1 MYLCIE
7 NLNKVF
13 DNISVVKNFSLNIRK
28 GELVTILGPSGCGK
42 TTTLRMVGG
51 FLNPDSGSIILDNV
65 DITGVPANKRPTS
78 TVFQSYALFPH
89 MNVMQNIIYGLKFKG
104 IKKKEA
110 VRKGFEMLET
120 VGLTGFENQIISN
133 LSGGQQ
139 QRVALARSLII
150 SPKILLL
157 DEPLSNLDAKL
168 RVQMRK
174 EIKEIQAQTK
184 TTAIFVTHD
193 QDEAL
198 SISDRVVVMNKGRI
212 VQTGTPMEIYKNPKK
227 GFVANFI
234 GKINEILLNGSNEK
248 KLVRPENILIRTFD
262 NKSRNMGQIISKQ
275 FMGPYTTYFI
285 NSHDHIIEVD
295 VSEKDDRNWRPG
307 DQVNFELCNEIK
319 L

>member
-7 NLNKVF
+7 NLNKIF
-13 DNISVVKNFSLNIRK
+13 YNTSVVKNFSLNIKK
-28 GELVTILGPSGCGK
+28 GELITILGPSGCGK
-42 TTTLRMVGG
+42 TTTLRMLGG
-51 FLNPDSGSIILDNV
+51 FLNPDSGSIILDSV

-89 MNVMQNIIYGLKFKG
+89 MNVMQNVIYGLKFKK

-110 VRKGFEMLET
+110 VKKGFEMLET
-120 VGLTGFENQIISN
+120 VGLTGFENQMISN

-139 QRVALARSLII
+139 QRVALARALIV

-174 EIKEIQAQTK
+174 EIKEIQLKTK

-198 SISDRVVVMNKGRI
+198 SISDRVVVMNKGKI
-212 VQTGTPMEIYKNPKK
+212 IQTGTPVEIYKTPEK
-227 GFVANFI
+227 GFVAGFI
-234 GKINEILLNGSNEK
+234 GKMNEIPFTGSNK
-248 KLVRPENILIRTFD
+248 KKMVRPENILIRTFD
-262 NKSRNMGQIISKQ
+262 NKSRNTGQIIGKQ

-295 VSEKDDRNWRPG
+295 VSEKDNRNWKPG
-307 DQVNFELCNEIK
+307 DQVNFEFCKEIN
-319 L
+319 